1 MPRTPMFDK
10 GEIREFPTELTYGV
24 VPYVALVISIA
35 LSFVIGSDTPRYVGV
50 VLGLSAAAAVWLIV
64 MRVPYEE
71 REEHP
76 VRGSIFYVVHLAF
89 VITLILINPFFAV
102 FGFTGYLFVMYVPG
116 RWKLVGMTV
125 NAGIMAVSE
134 VGGQNQLHGL
144 NWLTYAGLF
153 AVNTFIV
160 TMMTKTA
167 MDDERR
173 DERRART
180 IDELSEANRRLEQ
193 MMEENAGLHAQLV
206 VQAREAGMLDER
218 QRMAG
223 EIHDTLAQGLTGILA
238 QLEAAELA
246 RDDAARRGRHLGLAK
261 ELARESLAEA
271 RRSVQALR
279 PQRLEEAR
287 LPDALRELST
297 QWTRTSGVPVRVEVD
312 GEAAPLQPALEVVLF
327 RAAQEALANIAK
339 HAQATRAGMTLT
351 YMHDQVSLDLL
362 DDGKGF
368 DPRCPRTEAEESERM
383 DGSGYGLAAMRR
395 RLRQVGGGL
404 EIESAPGDGTTVSA
418 SVPALYRGAGEE
430 PGAAVELATV
440 VEPAAVVER
449 PGPAES
455 AEPAASIEPAE
466 PTTSSVPV
474 SPAEPEIRHPTEEMS
489 ER

>member
-1 MPRTPMFDK
+1 MLRK
-10 GEIREFPTELTYGV
+10 GEIREFQTELVYGV
-24 VPYVALVISIA
+24 IPYVALVIA
-35 LSFVIGSDTPRYVGV
+35 LALALATGSDTAAYAGASV
-50 VLGLSAAAAVWLIV
+50 GLSVAAAVWLFL

-71 REEHP
+71 RERQP
-76 VRGSIFYVVHLAF
+76 VRGSIFYAVHLAF
-89 VITLILINPFFAV
+89 IIAMILINPFFAI
-102 FGFTGYLFVMYVPG
+102 FGFSGYLFVMYVPG
-116 RWKLVGMTV
+116 RWKLIGMTA
-125 NAGIMAVSE
+125 NAGIMAVSQ
-134 VGGQNQLHGL
+134 VGGRTQLHGGA
-144 NWLTYAGLF
+144 WFAYGALF

-160 TMMTKTA
+160 TMMTKAA

-180 IDELSEANRRLEQ
+180 IDDLSEANRRLEQ

-206 VQAREAGMLDER
+206 VQAREAGVLDER

-246 RDDAARRGRHLGLAK
+246 REDVARRSRHLGLAK

-279 PQRLEEAR
+279 PQQLEGAR
-287 LPDALRELST
+287 LPDALRQLST

-312 GEAAPLQPALEVVLF
+312 GEVAPLQPALEVTLF

-339 HAQATRAGMTLT
+339 HAQAGRAGLTLT
-351 YMHDQVSLDLL
+351 YMHDQVSLDVL

-368 DPRCPRTEAEESERM
+368 DPRCPRTEADEPERA
-383 DGSGYGLAAMRR
+383 DGSGYGLSAMRR

-404 EIESAPGDGTTVSA
+404 EIESAPGDGTTVSV
-418 SVPALYRGAGEE
+418 SVPALYHGAGL
-430 PGAAVELATV
+430 PT
-440 VEPAAVVER
+440 EPAA
-449 PGPAES
+449 PIGLTGPTGPT
-455 AEPAASIEPAE
+455 EPAAQAAIEE
-466 PTTSSVPV
+466 L
-474 SPAEPEIRHPTEEMS
+474 S